1 MQNKGEC
8 MKIVL
13 SIVLGLFLI
22 GCSNDNEK
30 KSVESVK
37 KEVVKKEEVK
47 EPVKVK
53 EVVKKEEVKK
63 PVKVKEVVKKKEE
76 IKKPVEVKEVTKVVQ
91 PQKTQEKK
99 VEMEV
104 STRSGKEIFGVC
116 AGCHGADASRS
127 ALGKSK
133 VIKGWNAQKVT
144 DALHGYRAGTYGG
157 SMKGLMKGQV
167 LKLSETDIKN
177 VSEYISGL

>member
-47 EPVKVK
+47 KPVKVK
-53 EVVKKEEVKK
+53 E
-63 PVKVKEVVKKKEE
+63 KEVVKKKEE